1 MLTLSTAPWLA
12 LNELVQLH
20 RSSLTIL
27 QLFLETSPMPTTPPT
42 SLTKASDA
50 PRMTRAHF
58 AFIAAAIAAL
68 PETSREE
75 ACRTFANRLGAC
87 NASFDRNR
95 FVEAC
100 KKP

>member
-1 MLTLSTAPWLA
+1 
-12 LNELVQLH
+12 
-20 RSSLTIL
+20 
-27 QLFLETSPMPTTPPT
+27 MPTPSQT
-42 SLTKASDA
+42 SLTKAADA

-58 AFIAAAIAAL
+58 AFIASTIAAM
-68 PETSREE
+68 PETTRDEVCK
-75 ACRTFANRLGAC
+75 AFANRLGAC